1 MLIMTKNV
9 SVQNCAEAHISSRQG
24 NRTYYRTWH
33 KPHYFPYCKP
43 KLEISIHLDLHD
55 PMLKFLRYID
65 TNVQTKS
72 GNKRSD
78 KAGKEP
84 KRKDYRHLMQFWCFR
99 LENGVTPFC
108 LFFTKR
114 WYIQCGTQ
122 GSRRSHWEEHPTY
135 RSQLSSCC

>member
-1 MLIMTKNV
+1 MTKNV

-43 KLEISIHLDLHD
+43 KLENTIHLDLHD

-84 KRKDYRHLMQFWCFR
+84 KRKDYRHLMQF
-99 LENGVTPFC
+99 
-108 LFFTKR
+108 
-114 WYIQCGTQ
+114 
-122 GSRRSHWEEHPTY
+122 
-135 RSQLSSCC
+135 